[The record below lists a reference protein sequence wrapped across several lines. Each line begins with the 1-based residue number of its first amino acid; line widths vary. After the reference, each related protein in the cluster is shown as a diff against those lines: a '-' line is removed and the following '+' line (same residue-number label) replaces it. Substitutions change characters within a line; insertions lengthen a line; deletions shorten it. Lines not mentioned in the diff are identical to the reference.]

1 MEVPTPSKV
10 LKPPD
15 LNEKSL
21 DPRIMISLFEIGS
34 LPPVSCSSLPSL
46 KSSDHEAIE
55 QRIAKKF
62 ESLFKEIKDI
72 VKHMTMYEQKVTE
85 TKESFKETNMSEM
98 SELREKIIELGE
110 INKELVKELLATLD
124 LGKKENAKKQEMRLD
139 NQSFEDTVQ
148 DCSRDWVNCSKGP
161 KALPET
167 QLSKEKAKHG
177 FPHIQEENI
186 RLRNNMEQLLQEAE
200 HWSVEH
206 TELSKLIQSYQKSQN
221 DIKTLKNNGTHS
233 PSQTNNESAQQE
245 LEEQVRRL
253 KQDTYSLHL
262 IATLLENECQ
272 ILEQRVELLDEL
284 HYQKEEPLQGEP
296 MQMQINHEQDNKEQ
310 NLPEAEKV
318 KIHEQNMPEVEG
330 TFHKRDQFFR
340 SLDICHNKKAHN
352 NQLNTCIA
360 KRALV
365 VKRPASS
372 LS

>member
-1 MEVPTPSKV
+1 MEVPTLSKT

-15 LNEKSL
+15 LNEESL
-21 DPRIMISLFEIGS
+21 DPGIMIALFEIGS
-34 LPPVSCSSLPSL
+34 IPPVSCSSLPSL
-46 KSSDHEAIE
+46 KSSDHEATE

-62 ESLFKEIKDI
+62 ESLLKEIKDI
-72 VKHMTMYEQKVTE
+72 VKHVTSYEQKVTE
-85 TKESFKETNMSEM
+85 TKEPFKETNMFEV
-98 SELREKIIELGE
+98 SELREKIIELDE
-110 INKELVKELLATLD
+110 INKELVKKLLASLD

-139 NQSFEDTVQ
+139 NQNSEDTVQ
-148 DCSRDWVNCSKGP
+148 DCSGDLVNCSKGQ

-186 RLRNNMEQLLQEAE
+186 RLRNNMERLLQEAE

-206 TELSKLIQSYQKSQN
+206 TELSKLIKSYQKSQN

-233 PSQTNNESAQQE
+233 PTQTNNESAKQE
-245 LEEQVRRL
+245 LEEQVKRL
-253 KQDTYSLHL
+253 KEDTYSLHL

-284 HYQKEEPLQGEP
+284 HHPKEEPLQGEP
-296 MQMQINHEQDNKEQ
+296 MQINHEQSDKEQ
-310 NLPEAEKV
+310 KLPEAEKV
-318 KIHEQNMPEVEG
+318 KIHEKNMPEVEG
-330 TFHKRDQFFR
+330 TFHKRDQFFT

-352 NQLNTCIA
+352 NQFNTHIA

>member
-1 MEVPTPSKV
+1 MEVPTPSKA

-15 LNEKSL
+15 LNEESL

-34 LPPVSCSSLPSL
+34 LPPVSYSSLPSL

-62 ESLFKEIKDI
+62 ESLLKEIKDI

-85 TKESFKETNMSEM
+85 TKESFKETNMSEV
-98 SELREKIIELGE
+98 SELREKIIELDE
-110 INKELVKELLATLD
+110 INKELVKKLLATLD
-124 LGKKENAKKQEMRLD
+124 LGKKENAKKQEIRLD
-139 NQSFEDTVQ
+139 NQNSEDTVQ

-262 IATLLENECQ
+262 IATLLDNECQ

-296 MQMQINHEQDNKEQ
+296 MQMQINHEQNNKEEK
-310 NLPEAEKV
+310 LPEAEKV

-352 NQLNTCIA
+352 NQLNTHIA

>member
-1 MEVPTPSKV
+1 MEVPTPSKT
-10 LKPPD
+10 LKLPD
-15 LNEKSL
+15 LNEESL
-21 DPRIMISLFEIGS
+21 DPRIMIALFEIGS

-62 ESLFKEIKDI
+62 ESLLKEIKDI
-72 VKHMTMYEQKVTE
+72 VKHVTSYEQKVTE
-85 TKESFKETNMSEM
+85 TKESFKETNMSEVT
-98 SELREKIIELGE
+98 ELREKIIELDE
-110 INKELVKELLATLD
+110 INKVLVKKLLASLD

-139 NQSFEDTVQ
+139 NQNSEDTVQ
-148 DCSRDWVNCSKGP
+148 DCSRDLVNCSKGQN
-161 KALPET
+161 ALPET
-167 QLSKEKAKHG
+167 QLSKEKAKHR

-206 TELSKLIQSYQKSQN
+206 TELSKLIKSYQESQN
-221 DIKTLKNNGTHS
+221 DINTLKNNGTHS
-233 PSQTNNESAQQE
+233 LTQTNNESAKQE
-245 LEEQVRRL
+245 LEEQVKRLRR
-253 KQDTYSLHL
+253 DTYSLHL

-284 HYQKEEPLQGEP
+284 RHQKEEPLQGEP
-296 MQMQINHEQDNKEQ
+296 VQINHEQNDKEQ
-310 NLPEAEKV
+310 KPPEADKV
-318 KIHEQNMPEVEG
+318 KVHEKNTPEVEG
-330 TFHKRDQFFR
+330 TFHKRDRFFR

-352 NQLNTCIA
+352 NQFNTRIA